1 MIRPSLRW
9 PRVRVPVV
17 LYAHPLELSLGA
29 ALFFTGLRSVY
40 NSATVPNSLQDVTSL
55 VLLWVWQAGT
65 ILGSVG
71 MVLGVFFRAAPGK
84 RGQFWRAI
92 ERASCY
98 LIASVCGAY
107 CLALIWTGPAAA
119 SFAAAALGAL
129 ALGLVFR
136 AGAIRMT
143 ERVIN
148 EQAQL
153 LNDDPAVREALRRL
167 IDGRPPLWEQR
178 GRQP

>member
-1 MIRPSLRW
+1 M
-9 PRVRVPVV
+9 V

-40 NSATVPNSLQDVTSL
+40 NSATVPNSLQDVTSF
-55 VLLWVWQAGT
+55 LLLCVWQAGT
-65 ILGSVG
+65 VAGSVG
-71 MVLGVFFRAAPGK
+71 MVLGVFFRATPGK

-107 CLALIWTGPAAA
+107 CLALIWSGQAAA
-119 SFAAAALGAL
+119 SFAAASLGAI

-136 AGAIRMT
+136 GGAIRMT
-143 ERVIN
+143 ERVIT

-153 LNDDPAVREALRRL
+153 LNDDPQVREALRRL
-167 IDGRPPLWEQR
+167 IDGRPPRSER
-178 GRQP
+178 GQP